1 MTMTDP
7 TVGAAAREAGS
18 PQQGAGHQLV
28 LMPLCDRS
36 WRLCDRSVTHTD
48 PSSVIAYVEELE
60 DGTYE
65 AVWVSGGFGCARYVS
80 LEPLL
85 GPLPSLDLSG
95 IDWVIIGGESGPNHR
110 PLDLDWVRDLRD
122 RCAGLPTALFFKQ
135 VGGPTPKA
143 GGRLLDGRTWD
154 EYPQE
159 GRRG

>member
-60 DGTYE
+60 DGAYE

-85 GPLPSLDLSG
+85 ADAIERVEQCRSLGALKPQH
-95 IDWVIIGGESGPNHR
+95 IPHR
-110 PLDLDWVRDLRD
+110 PPAKR
-122 RCAGLPTALFFKQ
+122 
-135 VGGPTPKA
+135 
-143 GGRLLDGRTWD
+143 
-154 EYPQE
+154 
-159 GRRG
+159 

>member
-18 PQQGAGHQLV
+18 PQQGAGHQLF

-85 GPLPSLDLSG
+85 ADAIERVEQCRSLGALKPQH
-95 IDWVIIGGESGPNHR
+95 IPHR
-110 PLDLDWVRDLRD
+110 PPAKR
-122 RCAGLPTALFFKQ
+122 
-135 VGGPTPKA
+135 
-143 GGRLLDGRTWD
+143 
-154 EYPQE
+154 
-159 GRRG
+159 